1 MTAIMKYVFFGFEFE
16 FDPVAFT
23 IGDSWG
29 VYWYGILITLGFV
42 LAVIYGMTKSK
53 KFGIDSDR
61 LLDCILVT
69 APLAI
74 VGARAY
80 YIIFDSSLTFKSFFN
95 IHDGGLAIYGGVLIA
110 VVVGAI
116 MCKLRKINIL
126 SALDLTALGF
136 LIGQAIG
143 RWGNF
148 INQEAYGY
156 TTGSSW
162 FGISGDKIIEQM
174 NTQMPVHPCFLYES
188 LWCALGFVILHFMSK
203 KRKFTGQIAASY
215 LVWYG
220 FGRFFIEY
228 FRTDSLYL
236 DNGGVIKVSMLLSGI
251 MVVVGLILLVVG
263 FKKAENNK
271 IPAKYNAVFE
281 EIEEKAES
289 SVEDETLDKIV
300 IEESVAEDREE

>member
-1 MTAIMKYVFFGFEFE
+1 MMNAMKHIFFGLEFDL
-16 FDPVAFT
+16 DPVAFNIPGT
-23 IGDSWG
+23 SWG

-42 LAVIYGMTKSK
+42 LAVVYGLTRAK

-80 YIIFDSSLTFKSFFN
+80 YIIFNENMSFKEFFN
-95 IHDGGLAIYGGVLIA
+95 IHDGGLAIYGGVLMAI
-110 VVVGAI
+110 VVGAL
-116 MCKLRKINIL
+116 MCKLRKVNVL

-136 LIGQAIG
+136 LIGQSIG

-156 TTGSSW
+156 TTGSNW
-162 FGISGDKIIEQM
+162 FGISGDRIIEDM
-174 NTQMPVHPCFLYES
+174 HTQMPVHPCFLYES
-188 LWCALGFVILHFMSK
+188 LWCALGFAILHFISK

-220 FGRFFIEY
+220 CGRFVIEY
-228 FRTDSLYL
+228 FRTDSLML
-236 DNGGVIKVSMLLSGI
+236 GEGIKVSMLLSGL
-251 MVVVGLILLVVG
+251 MVALGLILLVLG
-263 FKKAENNK
+263 FKKSNTPQNV
-271 IPAKYNAVFE
+271 KYTPVFE
-281 EIEEKAES
+281 SEEDNKEK
-289 SVEDETLDKIV
+289 E
-300 IEESVAEDREE
+300 

>member
-1 MTAIMKYVFFGFEFE
+1 MIKTMNYVFFGLEFEFE
-16 FDPVAFT
+16 PIAFT
-23 IGDSWG
+23 VPGTSWG

-42 LAVIYGMTKSK
+42 LAVIYGMKRSK
-53 KFGIDSDR
+53 KFGIDNDR

-80 YIIFDSSLTFKSFFN
+80 YIIFDESLTFSEFFD
-95 IHDGGLAIYGGVLIA
+95 IHDGGLAIYGGVIVA

-126 SALDLTALGF
+126 STLDLTVLGF
-136 LIGQAIG
+136 LVGQAIG

-162 FGISGDKIIEQM
+162 FGISGDKIVEQM

-188 LWCALGFVILHFMSK
+188 LWCALGFIILHFISK

-236 DNGGVIKVSMLLSGI
+236 GANIKVSMLLSGL
-251 MVVVGLILLVVG
+251 MVAAGIILLVIG
-263 FKKAENNK
+263 FKKADNSK
-271 IPAKYNAVFE
+271 ISVKYVPVFDE
-281 EIEEKAES
+281 SEDEIEK
-289 SVEDETLDKIV
+289 
-300 IEESVAEDREE
+300 SVAEEKNNG

>member
-1 MTAIMKYVFFGFEFE
+1 MISLMKYIFFGLE
-16 FDPVAFT
+16 FDFDPIAFT
-23 IGDSWG
+23 IPGTSWG

-42 LAVIYGMTKSK
+42 LAVVYGFKRAK
-53 KFGIDSDR
+53 KFGIDPDR

-80 YIIFDSSLTFKSFFN
+80 YIIFDDDMTFKSFFD
-95 IHDGGLAIYGGVLIA
+95 IHNGGLAIYGA
-110 VVVGAI
+110 VIVAVIVGAL
-116 MCKLRKINIL
+116 MCKLRKVNIL

-136 LIGQAIG
+136 LIGQGIG

-148 INQEAYGY
+148 INQEAFGC

-162 FGISGDKIIEQM
+162 FGISGEKIIEKM
-174 NTQMPVHPCFLYES
+174 NTDMPVHPCFLYES
-188 LWCALGFVILHFMSK
+188 IWCILGFVLLHLWSK
-203 KRKFTGQIAASY
+203 RRKFVGQIAAAY

-236 DNGGVIKVSMLLSGI
+236 GQIKVSMLLSGL
-251 MVVVGLILLVVG
+251 MVAAGIIILAVG
-263 FKKAENNK
+263 FKKAKSGKSEV
-271 IPAKYNAVFE
+271 KYEPVFDEVNSSEVSNDSE
-281 EIEEKAES
+281 E
-289 SVEDETLDKIV
+289 
-300 IEESVAEDREE
+300 

>member
-1 MTAIMKYVFFGFEFE
+1 MLSALKYFFFGFEFD

-23 IGDSWG
+23 IPGTSWG
-29 VYWYGILITLGFV
+29 VYWYGIIITLGFV
-42 LAVIYGMTKSK
+42 LAVVYGMKRAK
-53 KFGIDSDR
+53 KFGVDPDR

-74 VGARAY
+74 AGARAY
-80 YIIFDSSLTFKSFFN
+80 YIIFDGDMDFGSFFN
-95 IHDGGLAIYGGVLIA
+95 IHNGGLAIYGGVITAA
-110 VVVGAI
+110 VVGTI
-116 MCKLRKINIL
+116 MCKIRKLNIL
-126 SALDLTALGF
+126 STLDITALGF
-136 LIGQAIG
+136 LIGQSIG

-148 INQEAYGY
+148 INQEAYGS

-162 FGISGDKIIEQM
+162 FGISGDKIIEDM

-188 LWCALGFVILHFMSK
+188 LWCALGFVLLHYLSK

-236 DNGGVIKVSMLLSGI
+236 GTIKVSMLLSGL
-251 MVVVGLILLVVG
+251 MVAAGLILLAVG
-263 FKKAENNK
+263 FKKSKGNN
-271 IPAKYNAVFE
+271 IMAKYAPVFDE
-281 EIEEKAES
+281 AEQL
-289 SVEDETLDKIV
+289 SVETESK
-300 IEESVAEDREE
+300 EE